1 MSISL
6 LRTLIAISEKG
17 SFTAAAGEVHVSQ
30 AAVGQQMKRLEE
42 MLGIAL
48 FDRSQKTPRLSAAGK
63 DFVPKAVEVVAA
75 YDALI
80 HGAAEEPSLAG
91 DFSLGA
97 VPSTLRGLVPRS
109 VKRLVEIFP
118 DLQIRVVPGLSD
130 DLLEQVERGALDA
143 AITSKPDNIPRALK
157 WQLFAREDLV
167 LITAQDVRETDPVK
181 LLRTYPYI
189 RHTRRAA
196 AGSLADQWLSK
207 NRINPRAS
215 MEMESIETVSSMVAN
230 GLGISVVPNI
240 CVPDAVFAG
249 LRKIP
254 LHTRPM
260 SRSLGILH
268 RSDSTKTAIIT
279 RLLDEISAMIAQ
291 STTKDQ
297 I

>member
-6 LRTLIAISEKG
+6 LKTLIAISEKG
-17 SFTAAAGEVHVSQ
+17 SFTAAAGQVHVSQ
-30 AAVGQQMKRLEE
+30 AAVGQQMKRLED

-48 FDRSQKTPRLSAAGK
+48 FDRSQKTPRLSPAGK

-75 YDALI
+75 YEALI
-80 HGAAEEPSLAG
+80 HGATEEPSLAG
-91 DFSLGA
+91 EFSLGA

-109 VKRLVEIFP
+109 AKRLVEAFP

-130 DLLEQVERGALDA
+130 DLREQVERGALDA
-143 AITSKPDNIPRALK
+143 AITSKPEHMPKALQ

-167 LITAQDVRETDPVK
+167 LITAQDVTEADPLK
-181 LLRTYPYI
+181 LLRELPYI

-196 AGSLADQWLSK
+196 AGGLADLWLSK
-207 NRINPRAS
+207 NRINPRTS

-240 CVPDAVFAG
+240 CVPDAVFSG

-254 LHTRPM
+254 LSTKPM
-260 SRSLGILH
+260 SRSLGILN
-268 RSDSTKTAIIT
+268 RADSTKTAIVA
-279 RLLDEISAMIAQ
+279 RLLDEIGAMIAEQ
-291 STTKDQ
+291 KS
-297 I
+297 